1 MTNKRYK
8 EDALIFDI
16 KNGGIY
22 KSPLFYG
29 TVDKIISDCKVI
41 NPNIENPTFIIKL
54 KSVWVD
60 LNRILLSQ
68 TDRGLQMNSE
78 GKVNCY
84 IIENPEIYHE
94 IIKYYKVGFTYDY
107 FKNLVT
113 DNYVFGWN
121 YTKN

>member
-1 MTNKRYK
+1 MINKRYK

-29 TVDKIISDCKVI
+29 IVDKIISDCKVI

-60 LNRILLSQ
+60 LNRTLLSE
-68 TDRGLQMNSE
+68 TDRGLRIHSE
-78 GKVNCY
+78 GEVNCY
-84 IIENPEIYHE
+84 AIENPEIYHE

-121 YTKN
+121 YTK